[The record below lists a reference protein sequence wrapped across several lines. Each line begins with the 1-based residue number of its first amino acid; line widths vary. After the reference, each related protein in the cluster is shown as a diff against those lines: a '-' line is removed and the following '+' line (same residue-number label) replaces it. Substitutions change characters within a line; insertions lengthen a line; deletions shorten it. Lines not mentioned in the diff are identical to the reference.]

1 VRHGKT
7 VNSKSSKP
15 VAGSWQS
22 DLTLLSCATPYYA
35 LKLRYSILPGWW
47 DYLRKYQRS
56 IEKKLGLHQ

>member
-7 VNSKSSKP
+7 VNSKSSN
-15 VAGSWQS
+15 
-22 DLTLLSCATPYYA
+22 A

>member
-22 DLTLLSCATPYYA
+22 DLTLA